1 MLNNI
6 YLSNAKVVTRK
17 PFIYFI
23 AIVKPYPL
31 LYVGQTSQRQG
42 VLGRLLQHLDEEGT
56 FRKRVLEAGV
66 VEIEEIEVVTVDLS
80 KYSDFANIYNRKQDA
95 LEFLI
100 HCEMKS
106 QGCKTKIPFEVI
118 SFVRNNNLVFDFDIQ
133 ELSKI
138 ITYEVVKRLPFSL
151 EKP

>member
-6 YLSNAKVVTRK
+6 YLSSTEIVTRK

-23 AIVKPYPL
+23 AVVKPYPL
-31 LYVGQTSQRQG
+31 LYVGQTCQRQG
-42 VLGRLLQHLDEEGT
+42 VLGRFLQHLDEKGT
-56 FRKRVLEAGV
+56 FRKRALEAGV
-66 VEIEEIEVVTVDLS
+66 TEFEEIEVVTVDLS
-80 KYSDFANIYNRKQDA
+80 NYADLANVKNRKRDA

-118 SFVRNNNLVFDFDIQ
+118 SFVRNNNLTFDFDIQ
-133 ELSKI
+133 ELSKS
-138 ITYEVVKRLPFSL
+138 ITTNVIKKLPFC
-151 EKP
+151 